1 MQRRGGYSLAV
12 IIPNYN
18 KEKYLYECVQSIL
31 RQTLLP
37 DEIVIVDDCSSD
49 HSRKVIDELKEKS
62 NLIQAIYLEKNGGV
76 SHARNIGLK
85 NSKSEYVTFLDA
97 DDFYYN
103 CGKLENEMNL
113 IKENDDNIVA
123 YSQLVFV
130 GAEGMELKM
139 RTPKSAYLSGNIF
152 ARLLT
157 GKFVWPAIAKDY
169 CVKKSILEQVG
180 GYNEQRDLYEDFEL
194 LLKLAKEHIFL
205 CTYEAGSAYRQVADG
220 LSKRDASEHKRARRE
235 IFFDSIDSLPLIMRK
250 KYLFQWR
257 YNKLCTWFQWV
268 CVQPVKNMVKA
279 VLGRK

>member
-1 MQRRGGYSLAV
+1 MQRRGRYSLAV

-18 KEKYLYECVQSIL
+18 KEKYLYDCVQSIL

-37 DEIVIVDDCSSD
+37 NEIVIVDDCSSD
-49 HSRKVIDELKEKS
+49 CSRKVIDELKEKC
-62 NLIQAIYLEKNGGV
+62 NLIRAIYLEKNGGV

-103 CGKLENEMNL
+103 CCKLENEMNL

-130 GAEGMELKM
+130 GVEGMKLKI
-139 RTPKSAYLSGNIF
+139 RIPKSEYLNGDIF
-152 ARLLT
+152 VRLLT
-157 GKFVWPAIAKDY
+157 GKFTWPAIAKDY
-169 CVKKSILEQVG
+169 CVKKSILVQVG

-194 LLKLAKEHIFL
+194 LLKLAKEHAFL
-205 CTYEAGSAYRQVADG
+205 CTYEAGSAYRQVPDG

-257 YNKLCTWFQWV
+257 YNKLCTWFQRV
-268 CVQPVKNMVKA
+268 CVQQVKNMVKA